1 MMDKKTLLVY
11 GLVFAVIQ
19 AVLNLGVFV
28 TFPQMTAYAASKESI
43 MQIEEQLNRIE
54 SKIDKIMGF

>member
-1 MMDKKTLLVY
+1 MDKKTLLVY